1 MSPPSPS
8 IAPVLSD
15 VEASAVNSPL
25 GIDMIYR
32 NERHALVRFI
42 TRYRSNP
49 EDAGDVAQEAF
60 LRLAQSE
67 QGRTDTILQP
77 RAFLWQIARNL
88 MRNQAKS
95 AAARGERLHVVYDDE
110 AVSDA
115 NEIARLEARDG
126 LARVEAVMRRMKP
139 RTREIF
145 MAVRLDGMSY
155 AEIAERT
162 GMSVSG
168 VEKQMAKA
176 MAMLLKHTGR
186 D

>member
-1 MSPPSPS
+1 MPPPAPS
-8 IAPVLSD
+8 AMPSFGDPDDGAP
-15 VEASAVNSPL
+15 APL
-25 GIDMIYR
+25 GLEMIYR

-67 QGRTDTILQP
+67 QIRSEPIARP
-77 RAFLWQIARNL
+77 RAFLRQVARNL
-88 MRNQAKS
+88 LRDRAKS
-95 AAARGERLHVVYDDE
+95 ASGRGERLHVPFEDD
-110 AVSDA
+110 AISVS
-115 NEIARLEARDG
+115 NEVSRLEARDR
-126 LARVEAVMRRMKP
+126 LARIEAVMRRMKP

-145 MAVRLDGMSY
+145 MAHRLDGFSY
-155 AEIAERT
+155 IEIAERT

-176 MAMLLKHTGR
+176 MTMLLQHAGR

>member
-8 IAPVLSD
+8 IAPVLD
-15 VEASAVNSPL
+15 GAEPAPAAL
-25 GIDMIYR
+25 GIEMIYR
-32 NERHALVRFI
+32 NERHALMRFI

-67 QGRTDTILQP
+67 QSRSDRILQP

-88 MRNQAKS
+88 VRNQAKS
-95 AAARGERLHVVYDDE
+95 AARRGEHLHVAYDDD

-115 NEIARLEARDG
+115 NELARLEARDG

-139 RTREIF
+139 KTREIF
-145 MAVRLDGMSY
+145 MAHRLDGMSY
-155 AEIAERT
+155 SEIADRT
-162 GMSVSG
+162 GMTVWG

-176 MAMLLKHTGR
+176 MAMLLKYAGR

>member
-1 MSPPSPS
+1 MSPPFPS
-8 IAPVLSD
+8 AAPVLD
-15 VEASAVNSPL
+15 DIEPEPAAAPL
-25 GIDMIYR
+25 GIEVIYR

-42 TRYRSNP
+42 TRFRSNP

-60 LRLAQSE
+60 LRLAQSDRARSE
-67 QGRTDTILQP
+67 AILQP

-95 AAARGERLHVVYDDE
+95 AAGRGERLHVAYDDD
-110 AVSDA
+110 AVSDT

-126 LARVEAVMRRMKP
+126 LARVEAVLRRMKP

-155 AEIAERT
+155 AEIAQRT
-162 GMSVSG
+162 GMTVWG
-168 VEKQMAKA
+168 VEKQVAKA
-176 MAMLLKHTGR
+176 MAMLLKHAGR

>member
-8 IAPVLSD
+8 LAPSLD
-15 VEASAVNSPL
+15 EAESAATSAL
-25 GIDMIYR
+25 GIEMIYR

-67 QGRTDTILQP
+67 RERADPILQP
-77 RAFLWQIARNL
+77 RAFLWQVARNL

-95 AAARGERLHVVYDDE
+95 AARRGEHLHVAYDDE

-115 NEIARLEARDG
+115 DELARLEARDG
-126 LARVEAVMRRMKP
+126 LARIEAVMRRMKP

-155 AEIAERT
+155 LEIAERT
-162 GMSVSG
+162 GMTVSG

-176 MAMLLKHTGR
+176 MAMLLKHAER

>member
-1 MSPPSPS
+1 MSPPLPS
-8 IAPVLSD
+8 IAPALEDAEVP
-15 VEASAVNSPL
+15 ANAAP
-25 GIDMIYR
+25 GIEMIYR
-32 NERHALVRFI
+32 NERQALVRFI
-42 TRYRSNP
+42 TRHRSNP

-67 QGRTDTILQP
+67 QGRSDAILRP

-110 AVSDA
+110 AVSDR
-115 NEIARLEARDG
+115 NEVARLEARDG
-126 LARVEAVMRRMKP
+126 LARAEAVMRRMKP
-139 RTREIF
+139 KTREIF

-162 GMSVSG
+162 GMTVSG
-168 VEKQMAKA
+168 VEKQMAQA
-176 MAMLLKHTGR
+176 MAMLLKNAGR

>member
-8 IAPVLSD
+8 LAPAPDEDESVAPSG
-15 VEASAVNSPL
+15 L
-25 GIDMIYR
+25 GIEMIYR

-60 LRLAQSE
+60 LKLAQSE

-95 AAARGERLHVVYDDE
+95 DARRGAHLHVALDE
-110 AVSDA
+110 DSVSDT
-115 NEIARLEARDG
+115 NEVARLEARDG

-145 MAVRLDGMSY
+145 MAHRLDGLTY
-155 AEIAERT
+155 HEIAERT
-162 GMSVSG
+162 GMTVWG

-176 MAMLLKHTGR
+176 MAMLLKHAGR
-186 D
+186 H